1 MENHHVNFFVI
12 SDSVGETARKVL
24 NAVLSQFPDVE
35 TVIHQFPFVRK
46 ETELKNILIQAKEK
60 EAVIIHTLVTN
71 NLSSFTEAYCKE
83 NEIRCYDVL
92 KDLVSGVS
100 EITNQSPIKRAGA
113 SHQLDDE
120 YFNRIS
126 AIEFAVKYDD
136 GKDPKGLLEADLVL
150 LGISRT
156 SKTPLSMFLANKNI
170 RVANLPIMPE
180 AQIPDELWEVNP
192 KKIVGLTNDIETLVN
207 FRKERMI
214 AYGLSEET
222 IYSNIDR
229 VKKEIAFA
237 DELYEKLDCYII
249 NVAKRSIEE
258 TTEIIIKNVLNKYR
272 VRKN

>member
-1 MENHHVNFFVI
+1 MENNQIDFFVI

-24 NAVLSQFPDVE
+24 NAVLSQFPGVQPI
-35 TVIHQFPFVRK
+35 IHQYPFVRK
-46 ETELKNILIQAKEK
+46 QEELENILINAKEK
-60 EAVIIHTLVTN
+60 NGIIIHTLVIN
-71 NLSSFTEAYCKE
+71 NLSSFTEKYCQTE
-83 NEIRCYDVL
+83 NIRCYDVL
-92 KDLVSGVS
+92 KKLVEDLS
-100 EITNQSPIKRAGA
+100 EITATKPIKRAGA
-113 SHQLDDE
+113 LHQLDDE

-150 LGISRT
+150 LGVSRT

-170 RVANLPIMPE
+170 RVANLPILPE
-180 AQIPDELWEVNP
+180 AQIPEELWEVNP

-222 IYSNIDR
+222 IYSNIER
-229 VKKEIAFA
+229 IKEEINFA
-237 DELYEKLDCYII
+237 GNLYNKLDCYVI

-258 TTEIIIKNVLNKYR
+258 TAEIIIRNVLNK
-272 VRKN
+272 